1 MNRSE
6 MDGWMDDRFIESV
19 ISIYLIITYSNFIYV
34 TTYTLYIY
42 YYMWI

>member
-6 MDGWMDDRFIESV
+6 MDGWMDGWIDRFIESV

-34 TTYTLYIY
+34 TT
-42 YYMWI
+42 